1 MNSGSSKAN
10 LVMIA
15 LKKYFGWEDGD
26 EIIVCSCGFA
36 TTIAPIVQAGL
47 KPVFVDINWKD
58 LNWDMDEVF
67 KKVTSRTRAVFSSP
81 VLGNAYDLDRL
92 VKFCKRK
99 GY

>member
-1 MNSGSSKAN
+1 MVMRSSSV
-10 LVMIA
+10 LV
-15 LKKYFGWEDGD
+15 
-26 EIIVCSCGFA
+26 VSA

-47 KPVFVDINWKD
+47 KPVFVDINWQD

-81 VLGNAYDLDRL
+81 FWVLYDLDRL